1 MNQKKKKRLKRKVGK
16 IADEIA
22 RIQVAE
28 NMTLTQ
34 LFEKYPHLEKLQ
46 FMEMKEEATLQEAPS
61 EGKKLLFD

>member
-1 MNQKKKKRLKRKVGK
+1 MGK

-34 LFEKYPHLEKLQ
+34 LFEKYPHLERLQ
-46 FMEMKEEATLQEAPS
+46 FLEMKEEAKLQETSS
-61 EGKKLLFD
+61 ESKKLLFD